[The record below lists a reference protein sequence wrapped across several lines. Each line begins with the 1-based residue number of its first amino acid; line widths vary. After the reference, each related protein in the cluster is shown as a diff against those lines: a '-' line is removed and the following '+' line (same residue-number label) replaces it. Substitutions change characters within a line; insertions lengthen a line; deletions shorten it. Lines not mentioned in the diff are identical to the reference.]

1 MNPLLRNILAGVAGA
16 IASMPANMFLLGPM
30 GRLTGAP
37 VAPAYDPTADPA
49 VTEAL
54 WRAYFDSLGAVHML
68 GPLLSHWNGAFCG
81 ALVAGL
87 IAANRGVL
95 IPLLVAGFVMIGG
108 IANAFMLPGQPAAF
122 LVVDILGYLPMGWLG
137 WKLALRLKPVG

>member
-1 MNPLLRNILAGVAGA
+1 
-16 IASMPANMFLLGPM
+16 
-30 GRLTGAP
+30 
-37 VAPAYDPTADPA
+37 
-49 VTEAL
+49 
-54 WRAYFDSLGAVHML
+54 ML